1 MQFTRSR
8 SSNLLGK
15 PVDHPSPSV
24 YLDRADKSEDDL
36 KNLAG

>member
-8 SSNLLGK
+8 GLELLTW
-15 PVDHPSPSV
+15 PANHSSPSV